1 MYISCIRFHIQKLI
15 INRVYKVQIHDGM
28 SVNDATLLLKN
39 QVVLEKS
46 RKDLPPAVYSTGK
59 SALIHIDHAKLLAAS
74 KMAPVNAFQLRIAK
88 VLVQIQNFYLYLHV
102 KTNVIIQAVN
112 CPFNLGAESQ
122 CGRIL
127 DDQSCYCATFT
138 LV

>member
-102 KTNVIIQAVN
+102 KTK
-112 CPFNLGAESQ
+112 CYYTGSQ
-122 CGRIL
+122 LPVQFGSREPVW
-127 DDQSCYCATFT
+127 SYPR
-138 LV
+138 